1 MELYAEQVV
10 KAREM
15 LYSDLKEVRV
25 ALHKRDRVAAM
36 NRLEGDLDTVMDA
49 LWKSPSYSTSSGQLG
64 GDADRTSDSALL
76 PGRAEKHSGNRAY
89 AGV

>member
-15 LYSDLKEVRV
+15 LYSDLKEVRE

-36 NRLEGDLDTVMDA
+36 NRLEGDLDTVMNA
-49 LWKSPSYSTSSGQLG
+49 LWKSPSYSTSSEQLG
-64 GDADRTSDSALL
+64 GDTDRASDSAFL
-76 PGRAEKHSGNRAY
+76 PGRTEEHSGNRAH
-89 AGV
+89 AGI